1 MGFVHRGASGGQI
14 GRPLLSLFLGVS
26 GVTRSGRRSGWRA
39 ALESDTMT
47 VVNEESLARAN
58 AFLAAVAARAAPG
71 DLIELSPADLG
82 KEIGVSEPLAAARAI
97 RALLA
102 RRRLE
107 SVDGRYRLLDPRPIE
122 PGEREQVPRQRRSRA
137 KRLPRSAATPSRG
150 RTSYSDIGREV
161 VERTIELGR
170 EVGTLRGALR
180 TAREEA
186 REARESR
193 DESERRSAQLAAKVK
208 EFEARAEM
216 AEANLRTL
224 LAAAKGSGR
233 DAPVGSTEMEA
244 ILGVLKGEPGGSEGG
259 GTVSD

>member
-1 MGFVHRGASGGQI
+1 M
-14 GRPLLSLFLGVS
+14 
-26 GVTRSGRRSGWRA
+26 
-39 ALESDTMT
+39 
-47 VVNEESLARAN
+47 NEESLERAN
-58 AFLAAVAARAAPG
+58 AFLAAVSARAAPG
-71 DLIELSPADLG
+71 DLIDLSPADLG

-122 PGEREQVPRQRRSRA
+122 PGEREQVPRQRRA
-137 KRLPRSAATPSRG
+137 KRPPRSSAPPSR

-186 REARESR
+186 RESRESR
-193 DESERRSAQLAAKVK
+193 DDAERRAAQLAAKVK
-208 EFEARAEM
+208 ELEARAEM

-244 ILGVLKGEPGGSEGG
+244 ILGVLKGEPSGS
-259 GTVSD
+259 DP